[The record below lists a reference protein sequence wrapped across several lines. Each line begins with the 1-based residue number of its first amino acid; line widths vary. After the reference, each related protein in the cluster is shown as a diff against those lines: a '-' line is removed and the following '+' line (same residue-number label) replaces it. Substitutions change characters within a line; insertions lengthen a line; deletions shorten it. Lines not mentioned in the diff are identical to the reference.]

1 MKVYTRTGDEGET
14 SLLSGE
20 RVHKDHE
27 LVEAYG
33 TVDELCSVL
42 GVLRAE
48 TMPDGVGDR
57 LVEIQNQLFAVGSA
71 LADPGRRLEHDPHSW
86 EVDSLESWIDAMDA
100 ELTPLAAFI
109 LPAGSR
115 AASLAHLARTVCRRA
130 ERRAPAASRLGNDL
144 PPGLVPYLNRRSDA
158 LFVLA
163 RYLNSRAGVDETVW
177 APRRGGY

>member
-20 RVHKDHE
+20 RVPKDHG

-48 TMPDGVGDR
+48 SLPDAVSDH
-57 LVEIQNQLFAVGSA
+57 LVDIQNQLFAVGSA
-71 LADPGRRLEHDPHSW
+71 LADPRGRLKHDPGSW
-86 EVDSLESWIDAMDA
+86 EVDKLETWIDTMDA
-100 ELTPLAAFI
+100 ELPPLTAFI

-115 AASLAHLARTVCRRA
+115 AASLAHVARAVCRRA
-130 ERRAPAASRLGNDL
+130 ERRALTASLSENPL
-144 PPGLVPYLNRRSDA
+144 PPGIVRFLNRLSDA

-163 RYLNSRAGVDETVW
+163 RYLNAKTGVQETLW
-177 APRRGGY
+177 APRRGGC

>member
-1 MKVYTRTGDEGET
+1 MKVYTRMGDEGET

-20 RVHKDHE
+20 RVRKDHE

-42 GVLRAE
+42 GVLRSESLPE
-48 TMPDGVGDR
+48 TVSDR

-71 LADPGRRLEHDPHSW
+71 LADPRGRLEHDPGSW
-86 EVDSLESWIDAMDA
+86 EVDRLETWIDSMDA
-100 ELTPLAAFI
+100 ELPPLAAFI

-115 AASLAHLARTVCRRA
+115 AASLTHVARVVCRRA
-130 ERRAPAASRLGNDL
+130 ERRALTASRSGNQL
-144 PPGLVPYLNRRSDA
+144 PPGIVRYLNRLSDV

-163 RYLNSRAGVDETVW
+163 RYLNFRAGVGDTEW